1 MMLGT
6 TNIKLVAM
14 SLSVV
19 TVCAD
24 AIRSIIFADA
34 KFNGINVPSSTVK
47 FNLMGFFSYVY
58 IVAVAAFKSDVA

>member
-34 KFNGINVPSSTVK
+34 KFNGINVPSTTVSFK
-47 FNLMGFFSYVY
+47 LMEFFSYV
-58 IVAVAAFKSDVA
+58 